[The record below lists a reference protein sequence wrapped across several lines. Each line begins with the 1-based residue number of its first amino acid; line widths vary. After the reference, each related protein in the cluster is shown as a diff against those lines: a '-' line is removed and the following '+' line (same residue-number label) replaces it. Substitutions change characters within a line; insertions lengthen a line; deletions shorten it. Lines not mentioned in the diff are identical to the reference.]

1 MRTFNNQEDEIVEF
15 SSIFPFR
22 ISHISP
28 SSTSYTKHLN
38 KENIYNYDSSNFDSS
53 FKILTE
59 RLLKEPFHFEP
70 NNYQSGYAIPSILN
84 LKVVL
89 IPYYE
94 IIDGNISQNVTGK
107 EKLGAVTKQTTA
119 IKAQKLKYIIDA
131 STFANS
137 KIILVCKVKTIDEAR
152 DFLTDYLKA
161 IGFKASNDTWDF
173 VYNESDSIMQ
183 QLLLSLY
190 DYWPTNESQTTSI
203 KIGGKTISANYSGR
217 GKYDLRLE
225 EVNDEIK
232 NRIINGEHI
241 ENITLKPP
249 IGITGIKLRKSVPNI
264 SINDQGIISC
274 RANINYENFVIIKW
288 FIEETINIIK
298 QLNKVKQ
305 PKASYIKLED
315 FITQEIAHVKD
326 SKLPIY
332 DNSLKINNNE
342 KILRGTND

>member
-1 MRTFNNQEDEIVEF
+1 MQTFNNQGDEIEF

-28 SSTSYTKHLN
+28 SSSRFIKQIN
-38 KENIYNYDSSNFDSS
+38 KENNYNYGNSNFDSS

-59 RLLKEPFHFEP
+59 HLLKEPFHFEP

-84 LKVVL
+84 LKVVV

-94 IIDGNISQNVTGK
+94 IIDGNITQNVTGK
-107 EKLGAVTKQTTA
+107 ENLGEVTKQTTT

-137 KIILVCKVKTIDEAR
+137 KIILVCKVKTIDQAR
-152 DFLTDYLKA
+152 DFLSDYLKA
-161 IGFKASNDTWDF
+161 IGFKESNDTWNF
-173 VYNESDSIMQ
+173 VYNESDTIMQ

-225 EVNDEIK
+225 EVNEEIK
-232 NRIINGEHI
+232 NRIINGDHI

-249 IGITGIKLRKSVPNI
+249 IGITGIKLRKSVPKI
-264 SINDQGIISC
+264 SINDQGVISC

-298 QLNKVKQ
+298 QLNKVEQ

-315 FITQEIAHVKD
+315 FIIPEIAHVTD
-326 SKLPIY
+326 SKLPIC

-342 KILRGTND
+342 KILRGMND

>member
-1 MRTFNNQEDEIVEF
+1 
-15 SSIFPFR
+15 
-22 ISHISP
+22 
-28 SSTSYTKHLN
+28 
-38 KENIYNYDSSNFDSS
+38 
-53 FKILTE
+53 
-59 RLLKEPFHFEP
+59 
-70 NNYQSGYAIPSILN
+70 
-84 LKVVL
+84 VV

-94 IIDGNISQNVTGK
+94 IIDGNIIQNVTGK
-107 EKLGAVTKQTTA
+107 EKLGAVTKQTTT
-119 IKAQKLKYIIDA
+119 IKSQKLKYIIDA
-131 STFANS
+131 STFAHS
-137 KIILVCKVKTIDEAR
+137 KIILVCKVKTVDQAR
-152 DFLTDYLKA
+152 DFLADYLKA
-161 IGFKASNDTWDF
+161 IGFKESNETWDF
-173 VYNESDSIMQ
+173 IYNESDSIMQ

-232 NRIINGEHI
+232 NRIINGDHI

-249 IGITGIKLRKSVPNI
+249 IGITGIKLRKSVPKI
-264 SINDQGIISC
+264 TINDQGVISC

-315 FITQEIAHVKD
+315 FIPQEIAHVTD

-342 KILRGTND
+342 KILRGMND

>member
-1 MRTFNNQEDEIVEF
+1 MQTFNNQGDEIEF

-28 SSTSYTKHLN
+28 SSSRFIKQIN
-38 KENIYNYDSSNFDSS
+38 KENNYNYGNSNFDSS

-59 RLLKEPFHFEP
+59 HLLKEPFHFEP

-84 LKVVL
+84 LKVVV

-94 IIDGNISQNVTGK
+94 IIDGNITQNVTGK
-107 EKLGAVTKQTTA
+107 ENLGEVTKQTTT

-137 KIILVCKVKTIDEAR
+137 KIILVCKVKTVDQAR
-152 DFLTDYLKA
+152 DFLSDYLKA
-161 IGFKASNDTWDF
+161 IGFKESNDTWNF
-173 VYNESDSIMQ
+173 VYNESDTIMQ

-225 EVNDEIK
+225 EVNEEIK
-232 NRIINGEHI
+232 NRIINGDHI

-249 IGITGIKLRKSVPNI
+249 IGLTGIKLRKSIPKI
-264 SINDQGIISC
+264 SINDQGVISC

-298 QLNKVKQ
+298 QLNKVEQ

-315 FITQEIAHVKD
+315 FIIPEIAHVTD
-326 SKLPIY
+326 SKLPIC

-342 KILRGTND
+342 KILRGMND

>member
-1 MRTFNNQEDEIVEF
+1 MRTFNNQGDEIEF

-28 SSTSYTKHLN
+28 SSTSYIKHLN

-84 LKVVL
+84 LKVVV

-94 IIDGNISQNVTGK
+94 VIDGNIIQNVTGK
-107 EKLGAVTKQTTA
+107 EKLGAVTKQTTT
-119 IKAQKLKYIIDA
+119 IKSQKLKYIIDA
-131 STFANS
+131 STFAHS
-137 KIILVCKVKTIDEAR
+137 KIILVCKVKTVDQAR
-152 DFLTDYLKA
+152 DFLADYLKA
-161 IGFKASNDTWDF
+161 IGFKESNETWDF
-173 VYNESDSIMQ
+173 IYNESDSIMQ

-232 NRIINGEHI
+232 NRIINGDHI

-249 IGITGIKLRKSVPNI
+249 IGIAGIKLRKSVPKI
-264 SINDQGIISC
+264 TINDQGVISC

-315 FITQEIAHVKD
+315 FIPQEIAHVTD

-342 KILRGTND
+342 KILRGRND

>member
-1 MRTFNNQEDEIVEF
+1 MQTFNNQGDEIEF

-28 SSTSYTKHLN
+28 SSSSFIKHIN
-38 KENIYNYDSSNFDSS
+38 KENNYNYDNSNFDSS
-53 FKILTE
+53 FKTLTE
-59 RLLKEPFHFEP
+59 HLLKEPFHFEP

-84 LKVVL
+84 LKVVV

-94 IIDGNISQNVTGK
+94 IIDGNITQNVTGK
-107 EKLGAVTKQTTA
+107 ENLGEVTKQTTT

-137 KIILVCKVKTIDEAR
+137 KIILVCKVKTVDQAR
-152 DFLTDYLKA
+152 DFLSDYLKA
-161 IGFKASNDTWDF
+161 IGFKESNDTWNF
-173 VYNESDSIMQ
+173 VYNESDTIMQ

-225 EVNDEIK
+225 EVNEEIK
-232 NRIINGEHI
+232 NRIINGDHI

-249 IGITGIKLRKSVPNI
+249 IGITGIKLRKSVPKI
-264 SINDQGIISC
+264 SINDQGVISC

-298 QLNKVKQ
+298 QLNKVEQ

-315 FITQEIAHVKD
+315 FIIPEIAHVPD
-326 SKLPIY
+326 SKLPIC

-342 KILRGTND
+342 KILRGMND

>member
-1 MRTFNNQEDEIVEF
+1 MQNINNQKDAIEF

-22 ISHISP
+22 IDHIPTSGSSHI
-28 SSTSYTKHLN
+28 KHIN
-38 KENIYNYDSSNFDSS
+38 KENTSIYNNSNFDSS
-53 FKILTE
+53 IKILTE
-59 RLLKEPFHFEP
+59 HLLKVPFHFEP

-84 LKVVL
+84 LKIVV

-94 IIDGNISQNVTGK
+94 IIDGNIIQNVTDK
-107 EKLGAVTKQTTA
+107 ENIGEVIKQTTT

-137 KIILVCKVKTIDEAR
+137 KIILVCKVKTLDQAH
-152 DFLTDYLKA
+152 DFLSDYLKT
-161 IGFKASNDTWDF
+161 IGFKESNDTWNF
-173 VYNESDSIMQ
+173 VYDESDFIMQ

-217 GKYDLRLE
+217 GKYDLRLD

-232 NRIINGEHI
+232 NRIINGDHI

-249 IGITGIKLRKSVPNI
+249 IGITGIKLRKAVPKI

-274 RANINYENFVIIKW
+274 KANINYENFVIINW

-298 QLNKVKQ
+298 QLNKIKQ
-305 PKASYIKLED
+305 PRASYIKLED
-315 FITQEIAHVKD
+315 FITQEIDQVTD
-326 SKLPIY
+326 SKLPIC

-342 KILRGTND
+342 KILRGMND

>member
-1 MRTFNNQEDEIVEF
+1 MQTFNNQGDEIEF

-28 SSTSYTKHLN
+28 SSSSFIKQIN
-38 KENIYNYDSSNFDSS
+38 KENNYNYGNSNFDSS

-59 RLLKEPFHFEP
+59 HLLKEPFHFEP

-84 LKVVL
+84 LKVVV

-94 IIDGNISQNVTGK
+94 IIDGNITQNVTGK
-107 EKLGAVTKQTTA
+107 ENLGEVTKQTTT

-137 KIILVCKVKTIDEAR
+137 KIILVCKVKTVDQAR
-152 DFLTDYLKA
+152 DFLSDYLKA
-161 IGFKASNDTWDF
+161 IGFKESNDTWNF
-173 VYNESDSIMQ
+173 VYNESDTIMQ

-225 EVNDEIK
+225 EVNEEIK
-232 NRIINGEHI
+232 NRIINGDHI

-249 IGITGIKLRKSVPNI
+249 IGITGIKLRKSVPKI
-264 SINDQGIISC
+264 SINDQGVISC

-298 QLNKVKQ
+298 QLNKVEQ

-315 FITQEIAHVKD
+315 FIIPEIAHVTD
-326 SKLPIY
+326 SKLPIC

-342 KILRGTND
+342 KILRGMND

>member
-1 MRTFNNQEDEIVEF
+1 LQTFNNQGDEIEF

-28 SSTSYTKHLN
+28 SSSSFIKQIN
-38 KENIYNYDSSNFDSS
+38 KENNYNYGNSNFDSS

-59 RLLKEPFHFEP
+59 HLLKEPFHFEP

-84 LKVVL
+84 LKVVV

-94 IIDGNISQNVTGK
+94 IIDGNITQNVTGK
-107 EKLGAVTKQTTA
+107 ENLGEVTKQTTT

-137 KIILVCKVKTIDEAR
+137 KIILVCKVKTVDQAR
-152 DFLTDYLKA
+152 DFLSDYLKA
-161 IGFKASNDTWDF
+161 IGFKESNDTWNF
-173 VYNESDSIMQ
+173 VYNESDTIMQ

-225 EVNDEIK
+225 EVNEEIK
-232 NRIINGEHI
+232 NRIINGDHI

-249 IGITGIKLRKSVPNI
+249 IGITGIKLRKSVPKI
-264 SINDQGIISC
+264 SINDQGVISC

-298 QLNKVKQ
+298 QLNKVEQ

-315 FITQEIAHVKD
+315 FIIPEIAHVTD
-326 SKLPIY
+326 SKLPIC

-342 KILRGTND
+342 KILRGMND

>member
-1 MRTFNNQEDEIVEF
+1 MQTFNNQGDEIEF

-28 SSTSYTKHLN
+28 SSSSFIKQIN
-38 KENIYNYDSSNFDSS
+38 KENNYNYGNSNFDSS

-59 RLLKEPFHFEP
+59 HLLKEPFHFEP

-84 LKVVL
+84 LKVVV

-94 IIDGNISQNVTGK
+94 IIDGNITQNVTGK
-107 EKLGAVTKQTTA
+107 ENLGEVTKQTTT

-137 KIILVCKVKTIDEAR
+137 KIILVCKVKTVDQAR
-152 DFLTDYLKA
+152 DFLSDYLKA
-161 IGFKASNDTWDF
+161 IGFKESNDTWNF
-173 VYNESDSIMQ
+173 VYNESDTIMQ

-225 EVNDEIK
+225 EVNEEIK
-232 NRIINGEHI
+232 NRIINGDHI

-249 IGITGIKLRKSVPNI
+249 IGLTGIKLRKSVPKI
-264 SINDQGIISC
+264 SINDQGVISC

-298 QLNKVKQ
+298 QLNKVEQ

-315 FITQEIAHVKD
+315 FIIPEIAHVTD
-326 SKLPIY
+326 SKLPIC

-342 KILRGTND
+342 KILRSMND

>member
-1 MRTFNNQEDEIVEF
+1 MQTFNNQGDEIEF

-28 SSTSYTKHLN
+28 SSSSFIKQIN
-38 KENIYNYDSSNFDSS
+38 KENNYNYGNSNFDSS

-59 RLLKEPFHFEP
+59 HLLKEPFHFEP

-84 LKVVL
+84 LKVVV

-94 IIDGNISQNVTGK
+94 IIDGNITQNVTGK
-107 EKLGAVTKQTTA
+107 ENLGEVTKQTTT

-137 KIILVCKVKTIDEAR
+137 KIILVCKVKTVDQAR
-152 DFLTDYLKA
+152 DFLSDYLKA
-161 IGFKASNDTWDF
+161 IGFKESNDTWNF
-173 VYNESDSIMQ
+173 VYNESDTIMQ

-225 EVNDEIK
+225 EVNEEIK
-232 NRIINGEHI
+232 NRIINGDHI

-249 IGITGIKLRKSVPNI
+249 IGLTGIKLRKSVPKI
-264 SINDQGIISC
+264 SINDQGVISC

-298 QLNKVKQ
+298 QLNKVEQ

-315 FITQEIAHVKD
+315 FIIPEIAHVTD
-326 SKLPIY
+326 SKLPIC
-332 DNSLKINNNE
+332 DNSLKINNHE
-342 KILRGTND
+342 KILRGIND

>member
-1 MRTFNNQEDEIVEF
+1 MQTFNNQGDEIEF

-28 SSTSYTKHLN
+28 SSSRFIKQIN
-38 KENIYNYDSSNFDSS
+38 KENNYNYGNSNFDSS

-59 RLLKEPFHFEP
+59 HLLKEPFHFEP

-84 LKVVL
+84 LKVVV

-94 IIDGNISQNVTGK
+94 IIDGNITQNVTGK
-107 EKLGAVTKQTTA
+107 ENVGEVTKQTTT

-137 KIILVCKVKTIDEAR
+137 KIILVCKVKTIDQAR
-152 DFLTDYLKA
+152 DFLSDYLKA
-161 IGFKASNDTWDF
+161 IGFKESNDTWNF
-173 VYNESDSIMQ
+173 VYNESDTIMQ

-225 EVNDEIK
+225 EVNEEIK
-232 NRIINGEHI
+232 NRIINGDHI

-249 IGITGIKLRKSVPNI
+249 IGFTGTKLRKSVPKI
-264 SINDQGIISC
+264 SINDQGVISC

-298 QLNKVKQ
+298 QLNKVEQ

-315 FITQEIAHVKD
+315 FIIPEIAHVTD
-326 SKLPIY
+326 SKLPIC

-342 KILRGTND
+342 KILRGMND

>member
-1 MRTFNNQEDEIVEF
+1 MQNINNQKDEIEF

-22 ISHISP
+22 IGHISTSSSSHI
-28 SSTSYTKHLN
+28 KHIN
-38 KENIYNYDSSNFDSS
+38 KENTYTYNNSNFDSS
-53 FKILTE
+53 IKILTE
-59 RLLKEPFHFEP
+59 HLLKVPFHFEP

-84 LKVVL
+84 LKVVV

-94 IIDGNISQNVTGK
+94 IIDGNIIQNVTDK
-107 EKLGAVTKQTTA
+107 ENIGEVIKQTTT

-137 KIILVCKVKTIDEAR
+137 KIILVCKVKTVDQAR
-152 DFLTDYLKA
+152 DFLSDYLKT
-161 IGFKASNDTWDF
+161 IGFKESNDTWNF
-173 VYNESDSIMQ
+173 VYDESDFIMQ

-225 EVNDEIK
+225 EVNEEIK
-232 NRIINGEHI
+232 NRIINGDHI

-249 IGITGIKLRKSVPNI
+249 IGSTGFKLRKSVPKI
-264 SINDQGIISC
+264 SINDQGVISC
-274 RANINYENFVIIKW
+274 KANINYENFVIIRW

-298 QLNKVKQ
+298 QLNKIKQ
-305 PKASYIKLED
+305 PRPSYIKIED
-315 FITQEIAHVKD
+315 FITQEIDPVTD

-342 KILRGTND
+342 KILRGMND

>member
-1 MRTFNNQEDEIVEF
+1 LQNINNQKDEIEF

-22 ISHISP
+22 IGHIST
-28 SSTSYTKHLN
+28 SSSNYIKHID
-38 KENIYNYDSSNFDSS
+38 KENTATYNNSNFDSS
-53 FKILTE
+53 IKILTE
-59 RLLKEPFHFEP
+59 HLLKVPFHFEP

-84 LKVVL
+84 LKVVV

-94 IIDGNISQNVTGK
+94 IIDGNIIQNVTDK
-107 EKLGAVTKQTTA
+107 ENIGEVIKQTRT

-137 KIILVCKVKTIDEAR
+137 KIILVCKVKTVDQAR
-152 DFLTDYLKA
+152 DFLSDYLKT
-161 IGFKASNDTWDF
+161 IGFKESNDIWNF
-173 VYNESDSIMQ
+173 VYDESDFIMQ

-225 EVNDEIK
+225 EVNEEIK
-232 NRIINGEHI
+232 NRIINGDHI

-249 IGITGIKLRKSVPNI
+249 IGITGIKLRKSVPKI
-264 SINDQGIISC
+264 SINDQGVISC
-274 RANINYENFVIIKW
+274 KANINYENFVIIKW

-298 QLNKVKQ
+298 QLNKIKQ
-305 PKASYIKLED
+305 PRASYIKLED
-315 FITQEIAHVKD
+315 FITQEINHVTD
-326 SKLPIY
+326 SKFPIC

-342 KILRGTND
+342 KILRGMND

>member
-1 MRTFNNQEDEIVEF
+1 MQTFNNQGDEIEF

-28 SSTSYTKHLN
+28 SSSSFIKQIN
-38 KENIYNYDSSNFDSS
+38 KENNYNYGNSNFDSS

-59 RLLKEPFHFEP
+59 HLLKEPFHFEP

-84 LKVVL
+84 LKVVV

-94 IIDGNISQNVTGK
+94 IIDGNITQNVTGK
-107 EKLGAVTKQTTA
+107 ENLGEVTKQTTT

-137 KIILVCKVKTIDEAR
+137 KIILVCKVKTVDQAR
-152 DFLTDYLKA
+152 DFLSDYLKA
-161 IGFKASNDTWDF
+161 IGFKESNDTWNF
-173 VYNESDSIMQ
+173 VYNESDTIMQ

-225 EVNDEIK
+225 EVNEEIK
-232 NRIINGEHI
+232 NRIINGDHI

-249 IGITGIKLRKSVPNI
+249 IGLTGIKLRKSIPKI
-264 SINDQGIISC
+264 SINDQGVISC

-298 QLNKVKQ
+298 QLNKVEQ

-315 FITQEIAHVKD
+315 FIIPEIAHVTD
-326 SKLPIY
+326 SKPPIC
-332 DNSLKINNNE
+332 DNSLKINNHE
-342 KILRGTND
+342 KILRGIND

>member
-1 MRTFNNQEDEIVEF
+1 LQTFNNQGDEIEF

-28 SSTSYTKHLN
+28 SSSSFIKQIN
-38 KENIYNYDSSNFDSS
+38 KENNYNYGNSNFDSS

-59 RLLKEPFHFEP
+59 HLLKEPFHFEP

-84 LKVVL
+84 FKVVV

-94 IIDGNISQNVTGK
+94 IIDGNITQNVTGK
-107 EKLGAVTKQTTA
+107 ENLGEVTKQTTT

-137 KIILVCKVKTIDEAR
+137 KIILVCKVKTVDQAR
-152 DFLTDYLKA
+152 DFLSDYLKA
-161 IGFKASNDTWDF
+161 IGFKESNDTWNF
-173 VYNESDSIMQ
+173 VYNESDTIMQ

-225 EVNDEIK
+225 EVNEEIK
-232 NRIINGEHI
+232 NRIINGDHI

-249 IGITGIKLRKSVPNI
+249 IGITGIKLRKSVPKI
-264 SINDQGIISC
+264 SINDQGVISC

-298 QLNKVKQ
+298 QLNKVEQ

-315 FITQEIAHVKD
+315 FIIPEIAHVTD
-326 SKLPIY
+326 SKLPIC
-332 DNSLKINNNE
+332 DNSLKINNHE
-342 KILRGTND
+342 KILRGIND

>member
-1 MRTFNNQEDEIVEF
+1 MRTFNDQEDEIEF

-28 SSTSYTKHLN
+28 SSASYIKHIN
-38 KENIYNYDSSNFDSS
+38 KNNIYNYDSSNFDSS
-53 FKILTE
+53 FKIFTE
-59 RLLKEPFHFEP
+59 QLLKEPFHFEP

-84 LKVVL
+84 QVVVV
-89 IPYYE
+89 PYYE
-94 IIDGNISQNVTGK
+94 IIDGNIIQNVTGK
-107 EKLGAVTKQTTA
+107 EKLGTVTKQTTT

-137 KIILVCKVKTIDEAR
+137 KIILVCKVKTVDQAR
-152 DFLTDYLKA
+152 DFLADYLKI
-161 IGFKASNDTWDF
+161 IGFVEINENWDF

-232 NRIINGEHI
+232 NRIINGDHI

-249 IGITGIKLRKSVPNI
+249 IGITGIKLRKSVPKI
-264 SINDQGIISC
+264 SINDQGVISC
-274 RANINYENFVIIKW
+274 KANINYENFVIIKW
-288 FIEETINIIK
+288 FIGETINIIK
-298 QLNKVKQ
+298 QLNKIKQ
-305 PKASYIKLED
+305 PRASYIKIED
-315 FITQEIAHVKD
+315 FITQEIDHVTD
-326 SKLPIY
+326 SKLPIC

-342 KILRGTND
+342 KILRGMND